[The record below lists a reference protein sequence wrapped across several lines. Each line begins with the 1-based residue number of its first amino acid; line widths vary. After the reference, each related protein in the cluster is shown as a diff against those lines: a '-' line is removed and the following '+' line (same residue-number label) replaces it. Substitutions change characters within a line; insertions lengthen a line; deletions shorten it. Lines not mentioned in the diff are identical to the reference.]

1 MPTRT
6 IKGSLDTFSVDA
18 GSDVVYVGNSTAST
32 TGGNLFRCFRV
43 NPANTGDIIV
53 TIDRSTGVN
62 TMEIFQE
69 DSYPTSNAPS
79 GYKKYANIVKD
90 GKGKGVVAVTVTDAS
105 KDYIVLLDCDTYS
118 EVQYNGSVV
127 VP

>member
-18 GSDVVYVGNSTAST
+18 GSDVVYVGNSTASN

-53 TIDRSTGVN
+53 TIDRSTGIN
-62 TMEIFQE
+62 HMEIFQE
-69 DSYPTSNAPS
+69 DSYQAGSAPA
-79 GYKKYANIVKD
+79 GYKKYANIIKD
-90 GKGKGVVAVTVTDAS
+90 GKDKGVVAVTVTDAS
-105 KDYIVLLDCDTYS
+105 KDYIVLLDFDTYS